1 MLLQEDV
8 VAEGWCERRRLEDVA
23 ECCCRRMLRSMDL
36 DKGGTEGVCWR
47 RMFKEDGE
55 RGWIWR
61 MVVLKENGV
70 QYGM

>member
-1 MLLQEDV
+1 
-8 VAEGWCERRRLEDVA
+8 
-23 ECCCRRMLRSMDL
+23 MDL

-70 QYGM
+70 QYGMQQALEGRREMDVLSPMVVFYCGGYNGI